1 MRRIRSYFSD
11 MWSVHLD
18 AGTWF
23 PVSQGAFRLSF
34 LTKLD
39 RPLSQEPHRDLKDN
53 RQAGK
58 GMISK

>member
-1 MRRIRSYFSD
+1 MSRIRSYFSD

-18 AGTWF
+18 AGTLF
-23 PVSQGAFRLSF
+23 PVSQGVFRLSF

-53 RQAGK
+53 RRAGK